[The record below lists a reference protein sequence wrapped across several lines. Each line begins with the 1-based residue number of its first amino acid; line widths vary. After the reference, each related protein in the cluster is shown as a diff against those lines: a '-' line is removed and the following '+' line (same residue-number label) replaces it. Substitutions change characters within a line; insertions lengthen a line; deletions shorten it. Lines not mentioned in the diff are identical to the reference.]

1 MPFGRSAGDIISVIN
16 LLLEIMQA
24 LNSAARSAAD
34 HRRATSFI
42 LPITNSLQALHSYAL
57 EEEEGL
63 SRYSLDENK
72 VSTFRP
78 TVEALE
84 PLVKEFTDKVLE
96 YSSLYEDRKRKRE
109 WVKRQYEKLKWHFVE
124 REDLLKLRATIEAHF
139 AVLGALYPKLIM

>member
-1 MPFGRSAGDIISVIN
+1 MSFGWSAGDIISAIN
-16 LLLEIMQA
+16 LLLEITQA
-24 LNSAARSAAD
+24 LNSAAGSATD
-34 HRRATSFI
+34 HERAASFI
-42 LPITNSLQALHSYAL
+42 FPITNSLQVLHSYSV
-57 EEEEGL
+57 EEKEGL

-78 TVEALE
+78 TIEALE

-96 YSSLYEDRKRKRE
+96 YSGLNEDRKRKRD